1 MSRKADMTG
10 GRKGGGEMVDG
21 EKSEE
26 GWWMGRSR
34 SREGGGTE

>member
-1 MSRKADMTG
+1 MSRKADMVEEEEG
-10 GRKGGGEMVDG
+10 ERERGRE
-21 EKSEE
+21 EE